1 MSSGES
7 SGPEIDATASKEVR
21 KLARRMAKRMA
32 KKKTDKIM
40 KKMETMEKFMATI
53 MKKMEKEET
62 PSTSPKKFDSSKQQE
77 YTRNSFDYS
86 KMQGNF
92 SSNFISVPLGKAP
105 LLDGLNYADWVNK
118 MKMHLIALHP
128 SLWEVVNVGVRMPK
142 NGEDMTP
149 EMMVDLHRNAQA
161 TSVIVSSLSQEEFNK
176 VNGLEV
182 AKDIWDTLQVSHEG
196 DHKAKLG
203 KIELLEGELE
213 EFVMLKGETL
223 QGLFDRLMV
232 IINKMRAL
240 GCEDWDDH
248 KVTRRFL
255 RAYQVKNMGLAQMIR
270 DRDDYDELTPHT
282 LLGKLQQHEMADQA
296 AIKAAERVPN
306 AVMPNIVGASKGVA
320 LKAKHED
327 EHNNQV
333 KSRSN
338 NASKSKE
345 VVESSTS
352 EDDSS
357 NDEDQDVAMFIRS
370 FKRII
375 KGDNNYKKSFGDKY
389 KKRNKKRQCYE
400 CGEVGHYIADC
411 PKKKN
416 DGKKEWRKDKYK
428 KYDKNKEYKKKR
440 YQGHAHVGE

>member
-1 MSSGES
+1 MSTSQAPTGSNEDERRKEAMGKAIEVEDLGNKGIYNSPRSNES
-7 SGPEIDATASKEVR
+7 SGSEIDATASKEMR
-21 KLARRMAKRMA
+21 RLAKRIAKRMA

-40 KKMETMEKFMATI
+40 KKMETMEKVMLDI
-53 MKKMEKEET
+53 MKKMEKQET
-62 PSTSPKKFDSSKQQE
+62 PSSSPKKSDSNKQHE

-86 KMQGNF
+86 KIHGNF

-142 NGEDMTP
+142 NGEDMTL

-182 AKDIWDTLQVSHEG
+182 AKKIWDTLQVSHEG
-196 DHKAKLG
+196 DHKSKLG

-223 QGLFDRLMV
+223 QGLFDRIMV

-248 KVTRRFL
+248 KVTRWFL

-270 DRDDYDELTPHT
+270 DRDDYDDMKPHT

-296 AIKAAERVPN
+296 AIKTAERVPN
-306 AVMPNIVGASKGVA
+306 AVMPNIAGASKGVA
-320 LKAKHED
+320 LKATNED
-327 EHNNQV
+327 EYNNQS
-333 KSRSN
+333 KSRTN
-338 NASKSKE
+338 KASKSKE
-345 VVESSTS
+345 VDESS
-352 EDDSS
+352 SS
-357 NDEDQDVAMFIRS
+357 DEESSIDEDQNVAMFI
-370 FKRII
+370 
-375 KGDNNYKKSFGDKY
+375 KS
-389 KKRNKKRQCYE
+389 
-400 CGEVGHYIADC
+400 I
-411 PKKKN
+411 
-416 DGKKEWRKDKYK
+416 
-428 KYDKNKEYKKKR
+428 
-440 YQGHAHVGE
+440 

>member
-1 MSSGES
+1 MSISQAHSGSNEDDRRKGAMGKEVAVEDLDNKSTYNSLSSGES
-7 SGPEIDATASKEVR
+7 SGSEIDATASKEVR
-21 KLARRMAKRMA
+21 KLARKIAKKMA

-40 KKMETMEKFMATI
+40 KKMETMEKIMATM

-62 PSTSPKKFDSSKQQE
+62 PSTSPKKSDSSKQQE

-86 KMQGNF
+86 RMQGNF

-105 LLDGLNYADWVNK
+105 LLNGLNYADWVNK

-142 NGEDMTP
+142 SGEEMTP

-161 TSVIVSSLSQEEFNK
+161 TSVILSSLSQEEFNK

-270 DRDDYDELTPHT
+270 DRDDYDEMKPHT
-282 LLGKLQQHEMADQA
+282 LLGKL
-296 AIKAAERVPN
+296 
-306 AVMPNIVGASKGVA
+306 
-320 LKAKHED
+320 
-327 EHNNQV
+327 
-333 KSRSN
+333 
-338 NASKSKE
+338 
-345 VVESSTS
+345 
-352 EDDSS
+352 
-357 NDEDQDVAMFIRS
+357 
-370 FKRII
+370 
-375 KGDNNYKKSFGDKY
+375 
-389 KKRNKKRQCYE
+389 
-400 CGEVGHYIADC
+400 
-411 PKKKN
+411 
-416 DGKKEWRKDKYK
+416 
-428 KYDKNKEYKKKR
+428 
-440 YQGHAHVGE
+440 